1 METQNVTLAVRKDVL
16 RKAKLIAVRRNTS
29 LSRLL
34 TEALEELVERDE
46 GYESARRR
54 HLAILERGLD
64 LGTDGMV
71 TWRREDLHER

>member
-16 RKAKLIAVRRNTS
+16 RKAKLLAVRRNTS

-64 LGTDGMV
+64 LGTGGAA

>member
-16 RKAKLIAVRRNTS
+16 RKAKLLAVRRNTS

-34 TEALEELVERDE
+34 AEALEELVEREE

-64 LGTDGMV
+64 LGTGGTA

>member
-16 RKAKLIAVRRNTS
+16 RKARLLAVKRNTS

-34 TEALEELVERDE
+34 TETLEELVAREDR
-46 GYESARRR
+46 YEAARRR
-54 HLAILERGLD
+54 HLALLERGFD
-64 LGTDGMV
+64 LGTGGTA